1 MHNSVCHSGFQVV
14 SNIIRS
20 IPKKVLSKFAKY
32 HDKGIVRSHWNAE
45 TCAAVARLMDLVE
58 EKKLLTNEVMQKFS
72 IDQVRLIKSVLEI
85 MKSGRENGG
94 W

>member
-1 MHNSVCHSGFQVV
+1 
-14 SNIIRS
+14 
-20 IPKKVLSKFAKY
+20 
-32 HDKGIVRSHWNAE
+32 
-45 TCAAVARLMDLVE
+45 MDLVE
-58 EKKLLTNEVMQKFS
+58 EKKLLTNEVMQKYS